1 MAIVT
6 FTTDFGAD
14 NSDLAILKGAILKE
28 VPGVQIV
35 DITHGVRKFDIV
47 EAAYHLRKAL
57 PHFPPGSVHV
67 IGVRSAHTPD
77 SPHRAVTIQK
87 NHVIAADTG
96 VFSLIGEAERMVDLV
111 AGQGDQA
118 SLSTFPE
125 LTGFVPAAIHLAK
138 GGTMAHLGPDAKAIT
153 EAKAKV
159 PRLLDDS
166 IIGEV
171 IFVDG
176 YGNAITNISR
186 ELLAEAAGAKPI
198 TIRLRSTR
206 MEIKRIHDTYAEV
219 PVGERVAVFNHLG
232 LLEIAM
238 NNHQVPGGHGGADSL
253 LGLSRGTAIRISIG
267 EEAPTPGFF
276 DQTSAE

>member
-14 NSDLAILKGAILKE
+14 NSDLAILKGALLKE

-35 DITHGVRKFDIV
+35 DITHSVRKFDIV
-47 EAAYHLRKAL
+47 EAAYHLKKAL
-57 PHFPPGSVHV
+57 PHFPSGTVHV
-67 IGVRSAHTPD
+67 VGVRSAATAD
-77 SPHRAVTIQK
+77 APHRAVTIRK

-96 VFSLIGEAERMVDLV
+96 VFSLIGQAERIVDL
-111 AGQGDQA
+111 AATANDA
-118 SLSTFPE
+118 AATFPE

-138 GGTMAHLGPDAKAIT
+138 GGAITHLGKEVESIQ
-153 EAKAKV
+153 EAKAKE
-159 PRLLDDS
+159 PRLVDNS

-171 IFVDG
+171 IYIDG
-176 YGNAITNISR
+176 YGNAITNISAS
-186 ELLAEAAGAKPI
+186 LMADAAGDKLI

-206 MEIKRIHDTYAEV
+206 MEIKRIHKTYADV

-267 EEAPTPGFF
+267 EEAPMPGFF
-276 DQTSAE
+276 DLP